1 MTGFR
6 HLMCGT
12 TVLMLLAAPA
22 AMAQNAQDIIK
33 KFEDQK
39 TRGLVLAPTGA
50 APAAPTA
57 SAPAP
62 AATST
67 AAAPRPAPTTTT
79 VTTATY
85 QPLAQDEQINL
96 QIRFDFDSAALRAD
110 QKPVLEVMCQAMKS
124 VDVAVFQIIGH
135 TDASGSAAY
144 NETLSLLRAQEV
156 RRHLIE
162 DCGIS
167 ADRLQAIGMGESAP
181 FLPNNPNDDQNR
193 RVEFQALG

>member
-1 MTGFR
+1 MTRFR
-6 HLMCGT
+6 RLMCGSS
-12 TVLMLLAAPA
+12 LFMLLAAPA
-22 AMAQNAQDIIK
+22 ALAQNAQDIIK
-33 KFEDQK
+33 KFETQK

-50 APAAPTA
+50 APAA

-62 AATST
+62 AAT
-67 AAAPRPAPTTTT
+67 AAAPAPAATATT

-96 QIRFDFDSAALRAD
+96 QIRFDFDSAALRGD

-162 DCGIS
+162 DCGLS
-167 ADRLQAIGMGESAP
+167 GDRLQAVGMGESAP